1 MMHRC
6 ILVHYNCNLAY
17 TQYIV
22 NCVLHEHIRASV
34 KLLLGFVHCA
44 IGDRRILILKLKS
57 LPSLQTIRDFAKF
70 TKFFLIKHFW
80 SLTPKIVE
88 LGICKGLVLVVT
100 MILIIHVSFST
111 VILYDKERRLTS
123 ACKKIEIS

>member
-1 MMHRC
+1 MMHWC

-34 KLLLGFVHCA
+34 KFLLGFVQCA
-44 IGDRRILILKLKS
+44 IGDRRILNLKVCRACKQLE
-57 LPSLQTIRDFAKF
+57 TFRD
-70 TKFFLIKHFW
+70 KFFLIKHFW
-80 SLTPKIVE
+80 SLTPLLVE

-100 MILIIHVSFST
+100 MILIIHVST
-111 VILYDKERRLTS
+111 VILCDKERRSTR
-123 ACKKIEIS
+123 AC